1 MSITTARGVG
11 NAYLATTSL
20 GGGTGAEQYIFPVP
34 VFNFEESVETSPIEA
49 QAQVDG
55 VLQTAEAGTST
66 ITRTITL
73 TTQIFNTNL
82 RPLVFGH
89 LPKAATA
96 FTIEV
101 LKTETL
107 DNTEVIEDAL
117 ITAGNLQS
125 IRVFKSGVGR
135 LTPTA
140 SASTAP
146 ASASQVQI
154 DTANGELVF
163 FAGEEGSVISYTVP
177 RTVTS
182 AQKYGGTGTKTSL
195 GRLSFR
201 CAVFGLDGSLVE
213 YRHYPALDLTTPP
226 TQSFSGEIPELSME
240 FLAATP
246 AGWTDPY
253 EVIDASTI
261 VFAA

>member
-11 NAYLATTSL
+11 NAYLATTAL
-20 GGGTGAEQYIFPVP
+20 GSGTGAEQYIFPMP
-34 VFNFEESVETSPIEA
+34 VFNFEESVETTPIEA
-49 QAQVDG
+49 QAQVEG

-66 ITRTITL
+66 ITRTLTL

-82 RPLVFGH
+82 RPLVFGQ
-89 LPKAATA
+89 LPKAATS

-101 LKTETL
+101 LKTAQL
-107 DNTEVIEDAL
+107 DDTEIIEDPL
-117 ITAGNLQS
+117 ITSGNLQS
-125 IRVFKSGVGR
+125 IRVFKSGYGR

-146 ASASQVQI
+146 ANATQVQI
-154 DTANGELVF
+154 DTTDNELIF
-163 FAGEEGSVISYTVP
+163 FAGEEDSIISYTVP
-177 RTVTS
+177 RSVTS
-182 AQKYGGTGTKTSL
+182 AQKYGGTGTKTAL

-213 YRHYPALDLTTPP
+213 YRYYPALDLTTPP
-226 TQSFSGEIPELSME
+226 TQTFSGEVPELSLE

-246 AGWTDPY
+246 DGWTDPY

-261 VFAA
+261 VFA